1 MKIETMPYREGID
14 YAVGVD
20 RLTGEVLSLGVVPGP
35 VTSPPGSGGGTA
47 AYNFSLIQSY
57 ESLQK
62 AIDMEVEASGRYGLF
77 SAEGK
82 FKFVDQANFNTQST
96 FLLARVVVE
105 NAFKQCMEATLTD
118 PARKLLAN
126 NKADVFRQRFGDSY
140 VRGIKDGG
148 EYFALISITSSFL
161 EEQHK
166 IGVALRARYDGLVA
180 SGEVSGDFDE
190 ETKKM
195 IQRSEI
201 NVLTFQRGGI
211 DEGLGFTGNTA
222 EVINRLRDF
231 PKIANANPVPYFAQT
246 AEYTI
251 LDLPEGANPIDI
263 QNQREVVEDCM
274 KARFR
279 LLTIKND
286 LEFIQL
292 HPDFFEGSPD
302 LGKLS
307 EWNAAVT
314 DQINLMTEAAS
325 RALNSPSDAEFIP
338 LQLPVDLHLPTR
350 KTHTSKSVIIY
361 RDANWHGTSQELELG
376 ARIDDAEGRILIGN
390 DQLSSLK
397 VPQGVTVRAYEHAW
411 FQGAFI
417 DFTED
422 TPQVPAEWEDRI
434 SSLIVRDVTSD
445 PPDIDY
451 IVAAD
456 IAWAGRISLLK
467 AGQYPDLDSVTLGSR
482 SLTYLLIPKG
492 FVVRIW
498 EQPEFAGDVIE
509 FVTDTV
515 PLPPEWDNRAASM
528 EVLDLRA

>member
-20 RLTGEVLSLGVVPGP
+20 RLTGEVLSRGVVPGP

-57 ESLQK
+57 EDLQK
-62 AIDMEVEASGRYGLF
+62 SIDMEVEASGRYGLF

-82 FKFVDQANFNTQST
+82 FKFVDQAKFNTQST
-96 FLLARVVVE
+96 FLLTRVVVE

-118 PARKLLAN
+118 PARKLLAD
-126 NKADVFRQRFGDSY
+126 NKVDLFRQRFGDSY

-148 EYFALISITSSFL
+148 EYFALISITSSSL

-180 SGEVSGDFDE
+180 SGEVSGEFDE

-195 IQRSEI
+195 VQRSEI
-201 NVLTFQRGGI
+201 NIFTFQRGGV

-222 EVINRLRDF
+222 EVIERLRDF
-231 PKIANANPVPYFAQT
+231 PKIAKENPVPYFAQT
-246 AEYTI
+246 ADYVI
-251 LDLPEGANPIDI
+251 LDLPEGSNPVDI
-263 QNQREVVEDCM
+263 QNQREVIEDCM
-274 KARFR
+274 KTRFK

-292 HPDFFEGSPD
+292 HPDFFEEPPD
-302 LGKLS
+302 SGKLS
-307 EWNAAVT
+307 EWNAAIT
-314 DQINLMTEAAS
+314 DQINLATKAAS
-325 RALNSPSDAEFIP
+325 RAVNSPSDAKFLP
-338 LQLPVDLHLPTR
+338 LQLPVDLHLPIR
-350 KTHTSKSVIIY
+350 KTHTTASVVIY
-361 RDANWHGTSQELELG
+361 RDANFQGTSQELALG
-376 ARIDDAEGRILIGN
+376 ARIDDAKGRILIGN

-422 TPQVPAEWEDRI
+422 TPEVPREWDNRI

-456 IAWAGRISLLK
+456 IAWVGRTILLK
-467 AGQYPDLDSVTLGSR
+467 AGQYPDLASTMLGSS

-498 EQPEFAGDVIE
+498 DGPEFTGASTE
-509 FVTDTV
+509 FSTDIV

-528 EVLDLRA
+528 EVLDLRS